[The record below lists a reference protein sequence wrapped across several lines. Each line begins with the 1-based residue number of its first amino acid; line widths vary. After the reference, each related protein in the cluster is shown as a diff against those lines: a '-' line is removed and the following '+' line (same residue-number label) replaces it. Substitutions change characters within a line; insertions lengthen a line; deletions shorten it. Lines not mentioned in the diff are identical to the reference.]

1 MALALMSA
9 KIFPLWQPGA
19 LWGSV
24 NGAGCPGRQ
33 RASQQ
38 RRLNNKCQPGNGNL
52 ETHKDANTSR
62 LRIEE
67 QTGRGSPATMD
78 NHSLR
83 SRASEATLVSLL
95 ELDPTPMDSPNIDKD
110 LPPLPGQ
117 TDEKLSD
124 STGSVKSPTTSAGLG
139 LSGSGHGAIYYRTSP
154 PTPNLPDHRSGQ
166 PD

>member
-1 MALALMSA
+1 MPTW
-9 KIFPLWQPGA
+9 KWKPGS
-19 LWGSV
+19 W
-24 NGAGCPGRQ
+24 
-33 RASQQ
+33 
-38 RRLNNKCQPGNGNL
+38 K
-52 ETHKDANTSR
+52 THKDTNTPR

-67 QTGRGSPATMD
+67 QTGRGSTATMD

-83 SRASEATLVSLL
+83 SKASEATLVSLL

-124 STGSVKSPTTSAGLG
+124 STGSVKSPTTSTGLG
-139 LSGSGHGAIYYRTSP
+139 LSGNGHGAIYYRTSP
-154 PTPNLPDHRSGQ
+154 LPIPHPPSPIPHLLGHPSGQ